1 MREKWDVPR
10 EHVIAELA
18 SILALKDPELTLEA
32 AKVFAAMDAIN
43 VKRDELEMKRE
54 AKDNE
59 HKLRL
64 LELARRAPVDELAK
78 LASENGII
86 TIEQQR

>member
-1 MREKWDVPR
+1 
-10 EHVIAELA
+10 
-18 SILALKDPELTLEA
+18 
-32 AKVFAAMDAIN
+32 MDAIN

-64 LELARRAPVDELAK
+64 LELARRAPANELAK

>member
-1 MREKWDVPR
+1 VREKWDVPR
-10 EHVIAELA
+10 EEVVKELA
-18 SILALKDPELTLEA
+18 AILALRDPELTLEA

-64 LELARRAPVDELAK
+64 LELARRAPANELAK

>member
-1 MREKWDVPR
+1 MKEGWEIPREKA
-10 EHVIAELA
+10 IADLA
-18 SILALKDPELTLEA
+18 EILALKDPELTIEVN
-32 AKVFAAMDAIN
+32 KVFVAMDAIN
-43 VKRDELEMKRE
+43 VKRAELEMKRE

-64 LELARRAPVDELAK
+64 LELARRAPAHELAK
-78 LASENGII
+78 LASQNGII